1 MIGAMALVSATAGH
15 RRVQGGIQPSLFS
28 FELLDETGLS
38 TFTDI
43 PALRVRIQGGAWQ
56 TLAAAGLTLSR
67 TAANEVTVT
76 GFASSADALSAEW
89 HYEQQQPGEPYSAAN
104 SISAIYARRVGGPQ
118 PANTTMPGIPLSAT
132 PYNTPVVTT

>member
-56 TLAAAGLTLSR
+56 TLAAAGLTLYQNGCERGHSSPASR
-67 TAANEVTVT
+67 RAPMRCPLT
-76 GFASSADALSAEW
+76 W
-89 HYEQQQPGEPYSAAN
+89 HYEQQQPGEPYTCCQLHICDLRPACRRSAAREHHD
-104 SISAIYARRVGGPQ
+104 ARH
-118 PANTTMPGIPLSAT
+118 PAFRNPL
-132 PYNTPVVTT
+132 